1 MNIQYLEDNA
11 DRAATMLASM
21 ANARRLM
28 MLCHLVDGECSVGA
42 LAEHVGLSQSA
53 LSQHLARMRA
63 LGLVVAR
70 RDGQT
75 VYYRLASREVM
86 AVLETLHALYCPPR
100 SGEDAEEDTGKNTG
114 LADGSP
120 APPQGAGPSAPEVV
134 EEAEASAALVE
145 ARPA

>member
-42 LAEHVGLSQSA
+42 LAERVGLSQSA

-86 AVLETLHALYCPPR
+86 AVLETLHALYCPPQ
-100 SGEDAEEDTGKNTG
+100 TGKGAGT
-114 LADGSP
+114 AAAKAVTSP
-120 APPQGAGPSAPEVV
+120 APAESAGPDTPSAP
-134 EEAEASAALVE
+134 EEAEASETLVE
-145 ARPA
+145 VRPA